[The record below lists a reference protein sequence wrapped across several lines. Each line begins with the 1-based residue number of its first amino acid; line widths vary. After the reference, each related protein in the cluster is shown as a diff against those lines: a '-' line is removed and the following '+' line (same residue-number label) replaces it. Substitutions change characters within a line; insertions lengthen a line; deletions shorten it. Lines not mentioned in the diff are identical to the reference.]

1 MIDEIAGIVDDG
13 LFSIMTLRMRV
24 NRSMNASMAQ
34 EARACHQ
41 HYHKLTCEAVSSCIL
56 LFVAY
61 PGVILSDSC
70 SHREAL
76 PIRIPLSD
84 RWFR

>member
-1 MIDEIAGIVDDG
+1 MIGEIAGIVDDG
-13 LFSIMTLRMRV
+13 LFSVMTLRMRV

-34 EARACHQ
+34 EARQ

-76 PIRIPLSD
+76 PIRISPSD